1 MKKKDAKQLLG
12 FIRKWDAK
20 NIASEVRS
28 KLLSN
33 MINLKKVET
42 EIEEAIKAA
51 QEGLTEEEKE
61 AANVREEVRQKY
73 QKNNEYVLTED
84 EVKAVQTILQWEKVL
99 NDSLMEILDKEIEI
113 KTLTASEF
121 DDIVEKNDMSM
132 EEYEWIAEVLVA

>member
-1 MKKKDAKQLLG
+1 MKKKDAKRLLG

-28 KLLSN
+28 KLLYN

-84 EVKAVQTILQWEKVL
+84 EVKAIQLILQWEKVL

-132 EEYEWIAEVLVA
+132 EEYEWITEVLVN

>member
-42 EIEEAIKAA
+42 EIEEAVKAA

-73 QKNNEYVLTED
+73 QKDNSYELTED
-84 EVKAVQTILQWEKVL
+84 EVKSVQLILQWEKVL
-99 NDSLMEILDKEIEI
+99 NDSLMEMLDKEIEI

>member
-20 NIASEVRS
+20 SIASEVRS
-28 KLLSN
+28 KLLYN

-73 QKNNEYVLTED
+73 QKNNEYMLTED
-84 EVKAVQTILQWEKVL
+84 EVKAVQLILQWEKVL
-99 NDSLMEILDKEIEI
+99 NDSLVELLDKEIEI

-132 EEYEWIAEVLVA
+132 EEYWWVANLLVN

>member
-1 MKKKDAKQLLG
+1 MKKKDARQLLG

-84 EVKAVQTILQWEKVL
+84 EVKAVQLILQWEKVL
-99 NDSLMEILDKEIEI
+99 NDSLMEILDEEIEI

-121 DDIVEKNDMSM
+121 DGIVEKNDMSM
-132 EEYEWIAEVLVA
+132 EEYEWIAELLVA

>member
-42 EIEEAIKAA
+42 EIEEAVKAA

>member
-42 EIEEAIKAA
+42 EIEEFIKAA

-84 EVKAVQTILQWEKVL
+84 EVKAVQLILQWEKVL
-99 NDSLMEILDKEIEI
+99 NDSLMEMLDKEIEI

>member
-1 MKKKDAKQLLG
+1 MKKKDAKQLLC
-12 FIRKWDAK
+12 FIEKWGAK

-28 KLLSN
+28 KLLYN
-33 MINLKKVET
+33 MIILKKVKT

-84 EVKAVQTILQWEKVL
+84 EVKAVQLILQWEKVL
-99 NDSLMEILDKEIEI
+99 NDSLMDILDKEIEI

-132 EEYEWIAEVLVA
+132 EEYEWITNLLVN

>member
-51 QEGLTEEEKE
+51 QEGLTDKEKE

-84 EVKAVQTILQWEKVL
+84 EVKAVQLILQWEKVL
-99 NDSLMEILDKEIEI
+99 NDSLMEILDEEIEI

-132 EEYEWIAEVLVA
+132 EEYEMIAEVLVA

>member
-1 MKKKDAKQLLG
+1 MKKKDAKRLLG

-28 KLLSN
+28 KLLYN
-33 MINLKKVET
+33 MIKLKKVET

-51 QEGLTEEEKE
+51 QEGLTEEEKD
-61 AANVREEVRQKY
+61 AANVREEVRQKC

-113 KTLTASEF
+113 KALTSSEF

-132 EEYEWIAEVLVA
+132 EEYEWIVEVLVN

>member
-84 EVKAVQTILQWEKVL
+84 EVKAVQLILQWEKVL
-99 NDSLMEILDKEIEI
+99 NDSLMEILDEEIEI

-132 EEYEWIAEVLVA
+132 EEYEMIAEVLVA

>member
-84 EVKAVQTILQWEKVL
+84 EVKAVQTILQWENVL

-132 EEYEWIAEVLVA
+132 EEYEWITEVLVA

>member
-12 FIRKWDAK
+12 FIGKWDAK

-33 MINLKKVET
+33 MISLKKVET

-73 QKNNEYVLTED
+73 QKNNEYLLTED
-84 EVKAVQTILQWEKVL
+84 EVKAVQLILQWEKVL
-99 NDSLMEILDKEIEI
+99 NDSLMELLDKEIEI

-121 DDIVEKNDMSM
+121 DDIVEKNDMTM
-132 EEYEWIAEVLVA
+132 EEYEWIAEVLVN

>member
-121 DDIVEKNDMSM
+121 DGIVEKNDMSM

>member
-73 QKNNEYVLTED
+73 QKNNEYVLT
-84 EVKAVQTILQWEKVL
+84 
-99 NDSLMEILDKEIEI
+99 
-113 KTLTASEF
+113 ASEF

-132 EEYEWIAEVLVA
+132 EEYEWIAEVLVN

>member
-99 NDSLMEILDKEIEI
+99 NDSLMEMLDKEIEI
-113 KTLTASEF
+113 KTLTAAEF
-121 DDIVEKNDMSM
+121 DGIVENNDMSM

>member
-1 MKKKDAKQLLG
+1 MKKKDAKRLLG

-28 KLLSN
+28 KLLYN

-51 QEGLTEEEKE
+51 QEGLTEEEKD

-113 KTLTASEF
+113 KALTSSEF

-132 EEYEWIAEVLVA
+132 EEYEWIVEVLVN

>member
-1 MKKKDAKQLLG
+1 MKKKDAKRLLV

-28 KLLSN
+28 KLLYN

-51 QEGLTEEEKE
+51 QEGLTEEEKD

-113 KTLTASEF
+113 KALTSSEF

-132 EEYEWIAEVLVA
+132 EEYEWIVEVLVN

>member
-20 NIASEVRS
+20 SIASEVRS
-28 KLLSN
+28 KLLYN

-42 EIEEAIKAA
+42 EIEDAIKAA

-84 EVKAVQTILQWEKVL
+84 EVKAVQLILQWEKVL
-99 NDSLMEILDKEIEI
+99 NDSLMELLDKEIEI

-132 EEYEWIAEVLVA
+132 EEYWWVANLLVN

>member
-84 EVKAVQTILQWEKVL
+84 EVKAVQLILQWEKVL

-121 DDIVEKNDMSM
+121 DGIVENNDMSM